1 MDNLLICFKKK
12 IAPRQNF
19 NIDVCELL
27 PVYILLY
34 IYCWNEVEGIM
45 DSSK

>member
-12 IAPRQNF
+12 KSHQ
-19 NIDVCELL
+19 DKTSTLMYVS
-27 PVYILLY
+27 YYLY